1 MESNFIAGAV
11 GSQPPGVLLCAG
23 GGGLLVV
30 APWWRV
36 ARGLPLAAY
45 SCPPQPG
52 AHHTA
57 PPRSPNHTAAPN
69 DTASN
74 HSAPPN
80 VTKPPASAVTNHLGH
95 TIFQS
100 PPQITQVVI
109 NMPHTYPAVSQMRL
123 NLSFPRIPPGLLTFA
138 SWFLGRK
145 ELFQNSV

>member
-1 MESNFIAGAV
+1 MESNFIDGAG
-11 GSQPPGVLLCAG
+11 GSQPPGVLLCPGGDAG

-52 AHHTA
+52 AHHTPA

-100 PPQITQVVI
+100 QPQITQAII
-109 NMPHTYPAVSQMRL
+109 NMPPLIPVGCFADATTYKRL
-123 NLSFPRIPPGLLTFA
+123 NLSFARTPKRVLPIV
-138 SWFLGRK
+138 S
-145 ELFQNSV
+145 